1 MEVTEQCRSGIPQ
14 PGVKALTSSP
24 GKETI
29 CPSVLI
35 NSRTREEHR
44 KESPRRVSKQN
55 WETTQPLWD
64 LQGLR
69 LLETQRKGCGWTRAS
84 QPPGAPSR
92 RGQRVN
98 LDLHTSLP
106 QMTPAG
112 GAGGAGVGTGQHMG
126 NPVSTSSQQERRSG
140 ATLPTTRPSRR
151 QHGHST
157 RCGAS
162 AYTAGSNE
170 FPRDVSW
177 KSVPVM

>member
-1 MEVTEQCRSGIPQ
+1 MEVTEHRRSGTPQ

-64 LQGLR
+64 LQGPR

-106 QMTPAG
+106 QATPAG
-112 GAGGAGVGTGQHMG
+112 GAGGNRSAHGESCEHLLPAGAAL
-126 NPVSTSSQQERRSG
+126 RRHS
-140 ATLPTTRPSRR
+140 PHVRPSRR
-151 QHGHST
+151 QHRHST